1 MPPETQSRETGP
13 PAAAEAKPS
22 FVGRMRALRQTRF
35 GAFVPVLLALAA
47 IWLHFGLAVPLW
59 EYWSDPDAE
68 SIRFVF
74 FSPRNIYNL
83 FMQSALV
90 ATLAVGITIV
100 LLLGDIDLSVAATA
114 GVCAALLGV
123 LVLIGFPGWLA
134 CLMVMFAGIVMGAAQ
149 GVMIAYIGIPSFVV
163 TLAGLLG
170 YQGLMQKILPTG
182 NLYIG
187 DEFVRSIARALIPDI
202 WGLLLAAALVAL
214 AAFAAWRR
222 QARRRARGLELD
234 ANMAVWGQVAFF
246 AVLVFAAVITM
257 NNYRSLPLMILLL
270 VALTALM
277 GWVTTSTPFGRS
289 IFAVG
294 GNAESARRVGMN
306 VKRIRVAAF
315 GIVGLMAAI
324 GGIFGASRY
333 GSVSYTAFAGGSLL
347 LESIGAAVI
356 GGTSLFGGSGSVW
369 NAILGALVIGSLGNG
384 LDLSGASAADKLM
397 FSGAILLLAV
407 AIDALSRPQGGGR

>member
-1 MPPETQSRETGP
+1 MPANPSLSLVNRLRILRETQ
-13 PAAAEAKPS
+13 
-22 FVGRMRALRQTRF
+22 F

-47 IWLHFGLAVPLW
+47 IWGYFGLAMPLW
-59 EYWSDPDAE
+59 EHLTDPTSDGLRL
-68 SIRFVF
+68 IFL
-74 FSPRNIYNL
+74 SPRNIYNL
-83 FMQSALV
+83 FMQSAV
-90 ATLAVGITIV
+90 IATLAVGITVV
-100 LLLGDIDLSVAATA
+100 LLLGDIDLSAAATA

-123 LVLIGFPGWLA
+123 LMLAGVPGWLA
-134 CLMVMFAGIVMGAAQ
+134 CLIVMVVGTVMGAAQ
-149 GVMIAYIGIPSFVV
+149 GLLIAYVGIPSFVV

-170 YQGLMQKILPTG
+170 FQGVMQKILPTG
-182 NLYIG
+182 NLNIS
-187 DEFVRSIARALIPDI
+187 DPFVRGIARVLIPDLLGI
-202 WGLLLAAALVAL
+202 LIACALVGLL
-214 AAFAAWRR
+214 AFAAL
-222 QARRRARGLELD
+222 RRRAQRAAKGLELD
-234 ANMAVWGQVAFF
+234 STTALWGQIGFF
-246 AVLVFAAVITM
+246 TVLVFSAVLTM
-257 NNYRSLPLMILLL
+257 NAYRSVPLLIVLLIG
-270 VALTALM
+270 LTALI

-294 GNAESARRVGMN
+294 GNAESARRVGMD

-315 GIVGLMAAI
+315 GIVGLLAAI

-356 GGTSLFGGSGSVW
+356 GGTSLFGGRGSVW

-407 AIDALSRPQGGGR
+407 AIDAVSRSDGPGGR

>member
-1 MPPETQSRETGP
+1 M
-13 PAAAEAKPS
+13 
-22 FVGRMRALRQTRF
+22 
-35 GAFVPVLLALAA
+35 LLALAV
-47 IWLHFGLAVPLW
+47 IWTYFGLAVPIW
-59 EYWSDPDAE
+59 EYWTNPDAE
-68 SIRFVF
+68 SLRFIF
-74 FSPRNIYNL
+74 LSPRNIYNL
-83 FMQSALV
+83 FMQSAV
-90 ATLAVGITIV
+90 IATLAVGITVV
-100 LLLGDIDLSVAATA
+100 LLLGDIDLSAAATA

-123 LVLIGFPGWLA
+123 LVLQGVPAWLA
-134 CLMVMFAGIVMGAAQ
+134 CLVVMVVGVFMGAAQ
-149 GVMIAYIGIPSFVV
+149 GLLVAYVGIPSFVV

-182 NLYIG
+182 NLNIG
-187 DEFVRSIARALIPDI
+187 DPFVRSIARVLIPDL
-202 WGLLLAAALVAL
+202 WGLVLAALLVLLLIAALL
-214 AAFAAWRR
+214 RR
-222 QARRRARGLELD
+222 QTLRRAMGLELD
-234 ANMAVWGQVAFF
+234 TQIVVWGQVVFF
-246 AVLVFAAVITM
+246 AALVFGAVITM
-257 NNYRSLPLMILLL
+257 NSYRSLPLMILLL
-270 VALTALM
+270 VALTALV

-306 VKRIRVAAF
+306 VRRIRVACF

-324 GGIFGASRY
+324 GGIFGASRF

-356 GGTSLFGGSGSVW
+356 GGTSLFGGRGSVW

-407 AIDALSRPQGGGR
+407 AIDALSRPPTGSVR